1 VGRSVDRLARRL
13 ADQRS
18 ERDEATDATPD
29 RSERVEV

>member
-1 VGRSVDRLARRL
+1 VDRLARRL

-18 ERDEATDATPD
+18 ERDETTDATRD